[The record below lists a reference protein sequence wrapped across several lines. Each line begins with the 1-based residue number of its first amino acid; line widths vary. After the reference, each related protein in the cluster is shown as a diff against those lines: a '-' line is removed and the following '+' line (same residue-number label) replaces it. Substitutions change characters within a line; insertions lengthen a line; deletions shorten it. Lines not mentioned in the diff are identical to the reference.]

1 MKGIFQSKTFWVNA
15 LTLAVSI
22 ATALQGADFVAVN
35 PELVAAIGVA
45 VSALNIALR
54 LITKVP
60 VKGLVQ

>member
-22 ATALQGADFVAVN
+22 ATALQGADFVATN